1 MTPPELQPVL
11 FARPE
16 VARHLGKSYVMEPVH
31 FKSTPVMI
39 TALAAGEIDI
49 APFTFASFGTAIV
62 NAGMQDLRIIA
73 DEFQDGVEGYFT
85 EPYLVRRDSGIHAV
99 EDLKGKVIATNGI
112 GSGVDMAMRA
122 MLRRH
127 HLEDKRDYS
136 VVEVQFP
143 NMKAVLM
150 ERKVDLICVPAAFAY
165 DPELEKTARVLFTQR
180 DALGPTQFALWTAR
194 TPFLEKNRAAVVDFL
209 EDTLRALRWY
219 LEPAN
224 HAAAVDILA
233 DFTHLP
239 AARFDGWL
247 LTHKDQYRDPAGLA
261 QPRGIADQPRHPA
274 RAGIPQDDGRG
285 RQLRRSESDQGSRRA
300 APLAQIPLSWN
311 KSSLRAE
318 RSNPVASD
326 VPFALDCF
334 VGDASSQ

>member
-1 MTPPELQPVL
+1 MPRAICLLLAAILLLAQGEARAADPVPIRIGYVVTPPELQPVL

-16 VARHLGKSYVMEPVH
+16 VTKHLGKSYTMEPVH

-39 TALAAGEIDI
+39 TALAAGELDV
-49 APFTFASFGTAIV
+49 AALTFASFGTAIV
-62 NAGMQDLRIIA
+62 NARMTDLRIIA

-85 EPYLVRRDSGIHAV
+85 EPYLVRRDSGINSV
-99 EDLKGKVIATNGI
+99 EDLKGKVIASNGI

-127 HLEDKRDYS
+127 GLEDKHDYS

-150 ERKVDLICVPAAFAY
+150 ERKVDMIVVPAAFAH
-165 DPELEKTARVLFTQR
+165 DPELDKAVRVLFTQR
-180 DALGPTQFALWTAR
+180 EAMGPTQFALWTAR

-209 EDTLRALRWY
+209 EDALRAMHWY

-224 HAAAVDILA
+224 HAAAVGIIA

-239 AARFDGWL
+239 AARFDGWF
-247 LTHKDQYRDPAGLA
+247 LTHKDQYRDPDGLPNLTALQHNLDTQHELGFLKATVAADDYVDLSLIKEAG
-261 QPRGIADQPRHPA
+261 QR
-274 RAGIPQDDGRG
+274 
-285 RQLRRSESDQGSRRA
+285 LR
-300 APLAQIPLSWN
+300 
-311 KSSLRAE
+311 
-318 RSNPVASD
+318 
-326 VPFALDCF
+326 
-334 VGDASSQ
+334 

>member
-1 MTPPELQPVL
+1 MPRAVCLLVMAVLLLGAGHAGAADPVAIRIGWVVTPPELQPVL
-11 FARPE
+11 FARPD
-16 VARHLGKSYVMEPVH
+16 VAEHLNKTYVMEAVH

-62 NAGMQDLRIIA
+62 NARMEDLRIIA

-85 EPYLVRRDSGIHAV
+85 EPYLVRRDSGINSVA
-99 EDLKGKVIATNGI
+99 DLKGKVIATNGI

-209 EDTLRALRWY
+209 EDALRALRWY

-224 HAAAVDILA
+224 HAAAVDIVA

-247 LTHKDQYRDPAGLA
+247 LTHKDQYRDPDGLPNLAALQRNLDTQHELGFLKTTVAAGDYVDLSL
-261 QPRGIADQPRHPA
+261 IKE
-274 RAGIPQDDGRG
+274 AGER
-285 RQLRRSESDQGSRRA
+285 LR
-300 APLAQIPLSWN
+300 
-311 KSSLRAE
+311 
-318 RSNPVASD
+318 
-326 VPFALDCF
+326 
-334 VGDASSQ
+334 

>member
-1 MTPPELQPVL
+1 MPRAVRILLAAMLLLAAGEARAADPVPIRIGWVVTPPELQPVL

-16 VARHLGKSYVMEPVH
+16 VTRHLGKSYAMEPVH

-49 APFTFASFGTAIV
+49 AALTFASFGTAIV
-62 NAGMQDLRIIA
+62 NARMNDLRIIA

-85 EPYLVRRDSGIHAV
+85 EPYLVRRDSGINSVA
-99 EDLKGKVIATNGI
+99 DLKGKVIATNGI

-150 ERKVDLICVPAAFAY
+150 ERKVDMIVVPAAFAY
-165 DPELEKTARVLFTQR
+165 DPELDKAARVLFTQR
-180 DALGPTQFALWTAR
+180 EAMGPTQFALWTAR
-194 TPFLEKNRAAVVDFL
+194 TSFLDKNRGAVVDFL
-209 EDTLRALRWY
+209 EDALRALRWY

-224 HAAAVDILA
+224 HAAAVGIVA

-247 LTHKDQYRDPAGLA
+247 LTHKDQYRDAEGLPNLAALQRNLDAQHELGFLKTTVAAEKYVDLSLIKEAGE
-261 QPRGIADQPRHPA
+261 R
-274 RAGIPQDDGRG
+274 
-285 RQLRRSESDQGSRRA
+285 LR
-300 APLAQIPLSWN
+300 
-311 KSSLRAE
+311 
-318 RSNPVASD
+318 
-326 VPFALDCF
+326 
-334 VGDASSQ
+334 

>member
-1 MTPPELQPVL
+1 MPRAICLLLAAVLLLAQGEARAADPVPIRIGWVVAPPELQPVL

-16 VARHLGKSYVMEPVH
+16 LARHQGKSYAMEAIH

-49 APFTFASFGTAIV
+49 AALTFASFGTAIV
-62 NAGMQDLRIIA
+62 NARMTDLRIIA

-85 EPYLVRRDSGIHAV
+85 EPYMVRRDSGIDKV

-127 HLEDKRDYS
+127 GLEDKRDYS

-150 ERKVDLICVPAAFAY
+150 EHKVDMVVMPAAFAY
-165 DPELEKTARVLFTQR
+165 DPELDKAARVLFTQR
-180 DALGPTQFALWTAR
+180 EAMGPTQFALWTAR
-194 TPFLEKNRAAVVDFL
+194 TPFLDKNRAAVVDFL
-209 EDTLRALRWY
+209 EDALRALRWY

-224 HAAAVDILA
+224 HAAAVGIIA

-239 AARFDGWL
+239 AARFDGWF
-247 LTHKDQYRDPAGLA
+247 LTHKDQYRDPDGLPNLTALQHNLDTQQELGFLKATVAAGDYVDLSL
-261 QPRGIADQPRHPA
+261 IKE
-274 RAGIPQDDGRG
+274 AGER
-285 RQLRRSESDQGSRRA
+285 LR
-300 APLAQIPLSWN
+300 
-311 KSSLRAE
+311 
-318 RSNPVASD
+318 
-326 VPFALDCF
+326 
-334 VGDASSQ
+334 

>member
-1 MTPPELQPVL
+1 MPRTICAVLIAVLLLGAGQARAAEPVAIRIGWVVTPPELQPVL

-49 APFTFASFGTAIV
+49 APFTFASLGTAIV
-62 NAGMQDLRIIA
+62 NARMDDLRIIA

-85 EPYLVRRDSGIHAV
+85 EPYLVRRDSGIQTV

-143 NMKAVLM
+143 NMKAVLL

-194 TPFLEKNRAAVVDFL
+194 TPYLEKNRAAVVDFL
-209 EDTLRALRWY
+209 EDALRALRWY
-219 LEPAN
+219 LDPAN
-224 HAAAVDILA
+224 HAAAVGILA
-233 DFTHLP
+233 DFTRLP

-247 LTHKDQYRDPAGLA
+247 LTHKDQYRDPQGLPNLAALQANLDAQHELGFLKTRVAVGSYVDLSLIKEAGE
-261 QPRGIADQPRHPA
+261 R
-274 RAGIPQDDGRG
+274 
-285 RQLRRSESDQGSRRA
+285 LR
-300 APLAQIPLSWN
+300 
-311 KSSLRAE
+311 
-318 RSNPVASD
+318 
-326 VPFALDCF
+326 
-334 VGDASSQ
+334 

>member
-1 MTPPELQPVL
+1 MPRTICAVLIAVLLLGAGQARAAEPVAIRIGWVVTPPELQPVL

-49 APFTFASFGTAIV
+49 APFTFASLGTAIV
-62 NAGMQDLRIIA
+62 NARMGDLRIIA

-85 EPYLVRRDSGIHAV
+85 EPYLVRRDSGIQTV

-143 NMKAVLM
+143 NMKAVLL
-150 ERKVDLICVPAAFAY
+150 EGKVDLICVPAAFAY

-194 TPFLEKNRAAVVDFL
+194 TPYLEKNRAAVVDFL
-209 EDTLRALRWY
+209 EDALRALRWY
-219 LEPAN
+219 LDPAN
-224 HAAAVDILA
+224 HAAAVGILA
-233 DFTHLP
+233 DFTRLP

-247 LTHKDQYRDPAGLA
+247 LTHKDQYRDPQGLPNLAALQANLDAQHELGFLKTTIAVGNYVDLSLIKEAGE
-261 QPRGIADQPRHPA
+261 R
-274 RAGIPQDDGRG
+274 
-285 RQLRRSESDQGSRRA
+285 LR
-300 APLAQIPLSWN
+300 
-311 KSSLRAE
+311 
-318 RSNPVASD
+318 
-326 VPFALDCF
+326 
-334 VGDASSQ
+334 

>member
-1 MTPPELQPVL
+1 MPRATCLLLAAVLLLAQGAARAADPVPIRIGYVVTPPELQPVL

-16 VARHLGKSYVMEPVH
+16 VTKHLGKSYTMEPLH

-49 APFTFASFGTAIV
+49 AALTFASFGTAIV
-62 NAGMQDLRIIA
+62 NAHMTDLRIIA

-85 EPYLVRRDSGIHAV
+85 EPYLVRRDSGISKV

-127 HLEDKRDYS
+127 GLEDRRDYS

-150 ERKVDLICVPAAFAY
+150 EHKVDMVVMPAAFAH
-165 DPELEKTARVLFTQR
+165 DPELDKAARVLFTQR
-180 DALGPTQFALWTAR
+180 EAMGPTQFALWTAR

-209 EDTLRALRWY
+209 EDALRALRWY
-219 LEPAN
+219 LDPAN
-224 HAAAVDILA
+224 HAAAVGIVA
-233 DFTHLP
+233 DFTRLP

-247 LTHKDQYRDPAGLA
+247 LTHKDQYRDPDGLPNLAALQHNLDTQHELGFLKATVAAGDYVDLTLVKE
-261 QPRGIADQPRHPA
+261 
-274 RAGIPQDDGRG
+274 AGQR
-285 RQLRRSESDQGSRRA
+285 LR
-300 APLAQIPLSWN
+300 
-311 KSSLRAE
+311 
-318 RSNPVASD
+318 
-326 VPFALDCF
+326 
-334 VGDASSQ
+334 

>member
-1 MTPPELQPVL
+1 MPRAICLLLAAVLLLALGEARAADPVPIRIGYVVTPPELQPVL

-16 VARHLGKSYVMEPVH
+16 LARHQGKSYAMEAVH

-49 APFTFASFGTAIV
+49 AALTFASFGTAIV
-62 NAGMQDLRIIA
+62 NARMTDLRIIA

-85 EPYLVRRDSGIHAV
+85 EPYLVRRDSGIDKV
-99 EDLKGKVIATNGI
+99 EDLKGKVIASNGI

-127 HLEDKRDYS
+127 HLEDKHDYS

-150 ERKVDLICVPAAFAY
+150 ERKVDMIVVPAAFAH
-165 DPELEKTARVLFTQR
+165 DPELDKAARVLFTQR
-180 DALGPTQFALWTAR
+180 EAMGPTQFALWTAR

-209 EDTLRALRWY
+209 EDALRALRWY
-219 LEPAN
+219 LDPAN
-224 HAAAVDILA
+224 HAAAVGIIA

-239 AARFDGWL
+239 ATRFDGWF
-247 LTHKDQYRDPAGLA
+247 LTHKDQYRDPDGLPNLAALQHNLDTQHELGFLKSKVAAGDYVDLSLVKE
-261 QPRGIADQPRHPA
+261 
-274 RAGIPQDDGRG
+274 AGQR
-285 RQLRRSESDQGSRRA
+285 LR
-300 APLAQIPLSWN
+300 
-311 KSSLRAE
+311 
-318 RSNPVASD
+318 
-326 VPFALDCF
+326 
-334 VGDASSQ
+334 